1 MGRLGLANALEVA
14 SVCLIAAAI
23 AQVAGALTIALQQ
36 WSGGG
41 VSSLPFLDLFFSF
54 WSPETPLL
62 AFLALVAGLLG
73 QATRRG
79 AGAPA
84 VVARIV
90 QAAALGVFLLA
101 IGAAVWD
108 LTRIADYGS
117 AGFFVAEAVS
127 NLLVGVG
134 GVALTTVIL
143 ARPSIRGPGRGET
156 LRDHE

>member
-1 MGRLGLANALEVA
+1 MVRRRGRLHAAVPRRVLRLLEPCNA
-14 SVCLIAAAI
+14 
-23 AQVAGALTIALQQ
+23 
-36 WSGGG
+36 
-41 VSSLPFLDLFFSF
+41 P
-54 WSPETPLL
+54 L